1 MCYIP
6 FAVVTAVIAVRG
18 LSAFLSIAEL
28 STVSLV
34 HLNSSLN
41 PVLYCWKTK
50 EVMPQAV
57 KEKLGPACFSRN

>member
-6 FAVVTAVIAVRG
+6 FAVVTAVTAVRG
-18 LSAFLSIAEL
+18 LSAFLSIAEF

-41 PVLYCWKTK
+41 QVLYCWKIK
-50 EVMPQAV
+50 EVMQAV